1 MIPLDVL
8 TVPVAA
14 GSGSFGLLRLG
25 LAPLEVLPAGTPWD
39 GLPWAGLPWAGAAPS
54 QWAMVAAGLAG
65 LALLLAWPPAARRS
79 ALARVRR
86 PPPRWLRGRADAAPF
101 GRRLL
106 GAGALGLA
114 VTAVLWRAGPLVAL
128 GCGLLVTLA
137 GAVVL
142 GWLEPAAT
150 RVARHRRIADTPQAL
165 DLLAS
170 CLAAGL
176 PVRSALR
183 AVVEVIDGPLADDL
197 GQVLRLTELGRDDVS
212 AWRTLARH
220 DQLGPAAL
228 DLARSVE
235 TGALLVES
243 LLVHAEVAREERR
256 GQVEEAA
263 RRVGVRSVLP
273 LMVCFIPAFL
283 LLGIVPTVASAVL
296 NALHF

>member
-1 MIPLDVL
+1 VIPDLSGGI
-8 TVPVAA
+8 PV
-14 GSGSFGLLRLG
+14 GPPTPWG
-25 LAPLEVLPAGTPWD
+25 LA
-39 GLPWAGLPWAGAAPS
+39 
-54 QWAMVAAGLAG
+54 AAGLA
-65 LALLLAWPPAARRS
+65 
-79 ALARVRR
+79 ALAVMLVWPAPPTPGALTTSPRR
-86 PPPRWLRGRADAAPF
+86 LPGWLRGRADAAPY

-106 GAGALGLA
+106 VGGTLGLA
-114 VTAVLWRAGPLVAL
+114 VTAVLLRAGPLPAL
-128 GCGLLVTLA
+128 AAGVVVTVG

-142 GWLEPAAT
+142 GWLEPGAT
-150 RVARHRRIADTPQAL
+150 RLARRRRIADTPQAL

-170 CLAAGL
+170 CLSAGL

-183 AVVEVIDGPLADDL
+183 AVVEVMDGPLADDL
-197 GQVLRLTELGRDDVS
+197 GQVLRLTELGHDDVS

-220 DQLGPAAL
+220 EQLGAAAL

-243 LLVHAEVAREERR
+243 LLVHAELAREERH

>member
-1 MIPLDVL
+1 MSSAGAFPVVMSTGMIPS
-8 TVPVAA
+8 P
-14 GSGSFGLLRLG
+14 
-25 LAPLEVLPAGTPWD
+25 
-39 GLPWAGLPWAGAAPS
+39 
-54 QWAMVAAGLAG
+54 WAMVAAGLAS
-65 LALLLAWPPAARRS
+65 LAVLLVWPAPASGHALTTAQRRLPAWI
-79 ALARVRR
+79 
-86 PPPRWLRGRADAAPF
+86 RGRADAAPY

-106 GAGALGLA
+106 GGGMLGMA
-114 VTAVLWRAGPLVAL
+114 VTAVLLRAGPPAAVA
-128 GCGLLVTLA
+128 CGAIVTLA

-142 GWLEPAAT
+142 GWLEPGAT
-150 RVARHRRIADTPQAL
+150 RVARRRRIADAPQAL

-183 AVVEVIDGPLADDL
+183 AVVEVIDGPLAEDL
-197 GQVLRLTELGRDDVS
+197 GQVLRLTELGHDDVS
-212 AWRTLARH
+212 AWRALAH
-220 DQLGPAAL
+220 HEQLGPAAL

-243 LLVHAEVAREERR
+243 LLVHAELAREERH

-273 LMVCFIPAFL
+273 LMVCFIPAVL

>member
-1 MIPLDVL
+1 MN
-8 TVPVAA
+8 
-14 GSGSFGLLRLG
+14 
-25 LAPLEVLPAGTPWD
+25 PLEVLG
-39 GLPWAGLPWAGAAPS
+39 GAGLPDGVVLSPWA
-54 QWAMVAAGLAG
+54 VLAAGLAG
-65 LALLLAWPPAARRS
+65 LALLLVWPS
-79 ALARVRR
+79 SVRR
-86 PPPRWLRGRADAAPF
+86 HALTADGRPMPGWLRGRADAAPF
-101 GRRLL
+101 ARRLL
-106 GAGALGLA
+106 GGGMLGLA
-114 VTAVLWRAGPLVAL
+114 VTAIAWRAGPLPALAAGVTVAV
-128 GCGLLVTLA
+128 G

-142 GWLEPAAT
+142 GWLEPSAS
-150 RVARHRRIADTPQAL
+150 RIARHRRVADTPQAL

-183 AVVEVIDGPLADDL
+183 AVVEVMDGPLADDL
-197 GQVLRLTELGRDDVS
+197 GQVLRLTDLGRDDVS

-220 DQLGPAAL
+220 EQLGPAAL

-243 LLVHAEVAREERR
+243 LLVHAEVAREERH

>member
-1 MIPLDVL
+1 VTP
-8 TVPVAA
+8 AA
-14 GSGSFGLLRLG
+14 GLAAAVIPFGSV
-25 LAPLEVLPAGTPWD
+25 PTPW
-39 GLPWAGLPWAGAAPS
+39 AV
-54 QWAMVAAGLAG
+54 VAAGLAA
-65 LALLLAWPPAARRS
+65 LAVLLLWPAPTGGGALTTPRR
-79 ALARVRR
+79 RV
-86 PPPRWLRGRADAAPF
+86 PRWLRGRADAAPY

-106 GAGALGLA
+106 VGGMLGLA
-114 VTAVLWRAGPLVAL
+114 VTAVLLRAGPLPAL
-128 GCGLLVTLA
+128 GVGAVVTVA

-150 RVARHRRIADTPQAL
+150 RRDRRRRIADTPQAL

-183 AVVEVIDGPLADDL
+183 AVVEVLDGPVADDL
-197 GQVLRLTELGRDDVS
+197 GQVLRLTELGHDDVS

-220 DQLGPAAL
+220 EQLGPAAL

-243 LLVHAEVAREERR
+243 LLVHAELAREERH

-263 RRVGVRSVLP
+263 RRVGVRSVVP

>member
-1 MIPLDVL
+1 MIATSLMSAALSPIEVI
-8 TVPVAA
+8 PSPWGVAA
-14 GSGSFGLLRLG
+14 AV
-25 LAPLEVLPAGTPWD
+25 LAALAVLVAWPEPAGRVLVASRRR
-39 GLPWAGLPWAGAAPS
+39 LPG
-54 QWAMVAAGLAG
+54 
-65 LALLLAWPPAARRS
+65 
-79 ALARVRR
+79 
-86 PPPRWLRGRADAAPF
+86 WLRGRADAAPY

-106 GAGALGLA
+106 DGGMLGLA
-114 VTAVLWRAGPLVAL
+114 VTAVLLRAGPLPALAAGVA
-128 GCGLLVTLA
+128 VSLA
-137 GAVVL
+137 GATVL
-142 GWLEPAAT
+142 GWLEPTAT
-150 RVARHRRIADTPQAL
+150 RVARRRRIADTPQAL

-197 GQVLRLTELGRDDVS
+197 TQVLRLTELGHDDVS

-220 DQLGPAAL
+220 EQLGSAAL

-235 TGALLVES
+235 TGSLLVES
-243 LLVHAEVAREERR
+243 LLVHAELAREERH